1 MIKINDTQTFKLVKV
16 HSLCFVG
23 KEAFFSP
30 ERLDWLFM
38 PTKLA
43 WGAEKRGFRKMKIRK
58 GSAFVHEA
66 HKLVPKH
73 KKLCLLSAHWNAAGR
88 IPPQGYWLGGDH
100 YNWFNW
106 FCILVDLGY
115 FLSVLLWKYSLRETL
130 HCQRLFGGEERT
142 DALAHI
148 HTSWAAL
155 TGWQLP

>member
-1 MIKINDTQTFKLVKV
+1 MIHRLSSWLRYTPYVLWEKK
-16 HSLCFVG
+16 H
-23 KEAFFSP
+23 FSP
-30 ERLDWLFM
+30 LKDWIGCSCLQNWHEVQKRGASERWKLEKDLLLFM
-38 PTKLA
+38 KPTSWFLNT
-43 WGAEKRGFRKMKIRK
+43 
-58 GSAFVHEA
+58 
-66 HKLVPKH
+66 
-73 KKLCLLSAHWNAAGR
+73 KKLCLLSAHWNATGR

-142 DALAHI
+142 DAPAHI

-155 TGWQLP
+155 TGWQFP